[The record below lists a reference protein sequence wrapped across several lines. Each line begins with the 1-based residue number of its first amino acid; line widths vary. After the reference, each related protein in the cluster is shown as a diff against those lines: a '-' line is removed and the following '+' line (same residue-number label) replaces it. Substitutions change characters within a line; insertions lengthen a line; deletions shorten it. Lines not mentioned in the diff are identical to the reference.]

1 YRTLNG
7 RVGTNDGFPIPYEMN
22 AIESPALFNLEN
34 DPSET
39 RDVAADHPEMVE
51 KITKIADSI
60 RAVLGDRIKGIEGKE
75 VRPVGRVD

>member
-1 YRTLNG
+1 
-7 RVGTNDGFPIPYEMN
+7 MN
-22 AIESPALFNLEN
+22 AIESPALFDLEI

-39 RDVAADHPEMVE
+39 RDVAVDHPEMVE

-60 RAVLGDRIKGIEGKE
+60 RAVLGDQLKGIEGKE

>member
-1 YRTLNG
+1 
-7 RVGTNDGFPIPYEMN
+7 MN
-22 AIESPALFNLEN
+22 TIETPALFDLEN

-39 RDVAADHPEMVE
+39 LDVAADHPEMVE

-60 RAVLGDRIKGIEGKE
+60 RTVLGDRLKGIEGKE